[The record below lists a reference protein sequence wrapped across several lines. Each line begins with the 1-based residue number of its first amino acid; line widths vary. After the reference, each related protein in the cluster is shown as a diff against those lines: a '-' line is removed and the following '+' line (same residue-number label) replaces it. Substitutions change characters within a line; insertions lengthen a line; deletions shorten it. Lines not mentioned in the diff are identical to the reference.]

1 MSSTESQHAVDRRTD
16 LVKSAWER
24 IRTHLEN
31 ERSRVHEE
39 IRNYPRP
46 IPSCDQQFNYLLE
59 ERARISEELGRMDEA
74 SRESL
79 ARGDP
84 IGPIDEFIESSS
96 YVGGDAGRQVR
107 SYLREGLSEL
117 ET

>member
-1 MSSTESQHAVDRRTD
+1 MSSTESQHALNRRMD
-16 LVKSAWER
+16 LVKSAWKR

-31 ERSRVHEE
+31 EKARIHEE

-46 IPSCDQQFNYLLE
+46 IPACDQQFNYLLE
-59 ERARISEELGRMDEA
+59 ERARISQELDRMDEA
-74 SRESL
+74 SREGL

-84 IGPIDEFIESSS
+84 IEPIDEFIKSSS
-96 YVGGDAGRQVR
+96 FVGGDAGQQVR

>member
-1 MSSTESQHAVDRRTD
+1 MSSTEPQHAMSRRMD

-31 ERSRVHEE
+31 EKVRIHEE

-46 IPSCDQQFNYLLE
+46 LPACDQQFNYLLE
-59 ERARISEELGRMDEA
+59 ERARISQELDRMDEA

-79 ARGDP
+79 ARSDP
-84 IGPIDEFIESSS
+84 IGPIDEFIQSSS
-96 YVGGDAGRQVR
+96 FLGDAAGQQVR
-107 SYLREGLSEL
+107 SCLREGL
-117 ET
+117 